1 LAQDRRGERVGRAGG
16 WSLSGRCLYERQGW
30 EDWTPLSLSLCLCR
44 KACLTHFP
52 SSFVCDCG
60 VVRKDAGQFGL
71 RLENEGPEA
80 SRIQV
85 HIKNSH

>member
-1 LAQDRRGERVGRAGG
+1 MRREERGRGPEWFPMWA
-16 WSLSGRCLYERQGW
+16 LSYERQGMGGL
-30 EDWTPLSLSLCLCR
+30 DASLSLSLSLCVDVARHASLTFLLLC
-44 KACLTHFP
+44 L
-52 SSFVCDCG
+52 CG